1 MFSFLVCLEFAML
14 DVAKVNYTFSHY
26 RMEGAS
32 LSVLVTQLQL
42 TLVLVILN
50 KLKFGGRIPCQ
61 DFLQ

>member
-1 MFSFLVCLEFAML
+1 MFSLLVCLEFALL

-42 TLVLVILN
+42 PLVLVIMN

>member
-42 TLVLVILN
+42 PLVLVIMN
-50 KLKFGGRIPCQ
+50 KLMFGGRIPCQ

>member
-42 TLVLVILN
+42 PLVLVIMN
-50 KLKFGGRIPCQ
+50 KLKFG
-61 DFLQ
+61 FKLSYVA

>member
-1 MFSFLVCLEFAML
+1 MFSLLVCLEFAML

-42 TLVLVILN
+42 PLVLVIMN

>member
-42 TLVLVILN
+42 T
-50 KLKFGGRIPCQ
+50 PCSCHIEQ
-61 DFLQ
+61 IEVWR

>member
-42 TLVLVILN
+42 PLVLVIMN